1 MQITKEQMFE
11 FIKCMKERLTIN
23 SNEIIVHELKRIVPE
38 AFEPEVKECF
48 LWDDEEALK
57 AHIVDTGNWRIF
69 EGGDSF
75 YVVNKNHH
83 DLPIEFLKKGNW
95 NDYYLRKK
103 EIK

>member
-1 MQITKEQMFE
+1 
-11 FIKCMKERLTIN
+11 MKERLTIN

-75 YVVNKNHH
+75 YVVHKNLINAVKFRK
-83 DLPIEFLKKGNW
+83 DGDYDSWASYSAEILTYLKE
-95 NDYYLRKK
+95 RK
-103 EIK
+103 